1 MTGWRMLLEGTCDI
15 CAHDYLQD
23 LPAGH
28 GLVYPTTLDLHTGE
42 TIDDAGAVWFA
53 RALRGI
59 WEHPDGEP
67 VRFHVSQRTRRDHV
81 VLLNCLD
88 AVYGHSLLKLLNA
101 QRHRDKDL
109 VLLVPEALEALVP
122 EWVDET
128 WIIREPISRFRGW
141 LIDLEEAIGAELERF
156 AHCDLSPAYPH
167 PHPSSYDFGEFVATV
182 EPKRVGSPA
191 VVLSLRDDR
200 RWGRTGKAQARNV
213 GRLAERLRRRFPD
226 VGFVA
231 VGIGGDS
238 PLPSDVDDRRSLHP
252 TTEEERSWLELLR
265 GADLVIGVHGSNML
279 LPSGLAAATLE
290 LQPRFR
296 FDHVFQAMILRED
309 DPLEALAN
317 HRVLY
322 GNDRLS
328 SLSPELVAEVASS
341 MVAERSRFDALML
354 GAAAGRT
361 DGSVPHLPA
370 STAVGPPVTYRIVE
384 RARAMRRRGRS
395 VARSLRGRAVA
406 TVASRRAARYRPP
419 VTLTDRRGLRFELQR
434 RAEVEEFLRHGGHFE
449 HRELDFLGVYLQPG
463 DTALDVGANIGAF
476 AAVMGRAVAPDGRV
490 HAFEPL
496 PDSFRRLGRNLHL
509 NGLKTVIANQLA
521 VGAGLEKTDLSL
533 FGPGYESWATTV
545 PRTIDEGSLKID
557 PSETITVAATSI
569 DRYCAKEG
577 IDHIAAMKIDV
588 EGGEPS
594 VLEGAQNLLEA
605 RAIELV
611 LIEVSDNTLPEG
623 TSSHEIVELL
633 EGHGLRPH
641 VLESGRIVPYRPV
654 GHVRFANVLAIS
666 EGALA
671 RAHAAA
677 QSRAKT

>member
-1 MTGWRMLLEGTCDI
+1 MLLEGTCYV
-15 CAHDYLQD
+15 CGHDYLQD

-59 WEHPDGEP
+59 WEHPDNEP
-67 VRFHVSQRTRRDHV
+67 VRFHVSKRTRRDHV

-101 QRHRDKDL
+101 QRHRDKGL
-109 VLLVPEALEALVP
+109 VLLVAEALEALVP

-141 LIDLEEAIGAELERF
+141 LIDLEGAIDAELERF
-156 AHCDLSPAYPH
+156 PRCDLSPAYPH

-200 RWGRTGKAQARNV
+200 RWGQTGKAQARNV
-213 GRLAERLRRRFPD
+213 GRLGERLRRRFPD

-231 VGIGGDS
+231 VGVGGDS
-238 PLPSDVDDRRSLHP
+238 PLPGDVDDRRSLHP
-252 TTEEERSWLELLR
+252 TTEEERCWLELLR

-279 LPSGLAAATLE
+279 LPSGAAAATLE

-296 FDHVFQAMILRED
+296 FDHVFQATILKED

-322 GNDRLS
+322 GNDKLS
-328 SLSPELVAEVASS
+328 NLSPELVADVASS
-341 MVAERSRFDALML
+341 MVAERNRFAALML
-354 GAAAGRT
+354 GAAAGLT

-370 STAVGPPVTYRIVE
+370 SAAAGPPITYRIVE
-384 RARAMRRRGRS
+384 RARAARRRGRS
-395 VARSLRGRAVA
+395 VARSLRRRGIA
-406 TVASRRAARYRPP
+406 TVASRRASRYRPP
-419 VTLTDRRGLRFELQR
+419 VTLTDRRGLRFELER
-434 RAEVEEFLRHGGHFE
+434 RAEIAEFLCHGGHFE

-476 AAVMGRAVAPDGRV
+476 TAQMGRAVAPGGRV
-490 HAFEPL
+490 DAFEPL
-496 PDSFRRLGRNLHL
+496 PDSFRRLRRTLDL
-509 NGLKTVIANQLA
+509 NGLETVIANQLA
-521 VGAGLEKTDLSL
+521 VGADFEETELYL

-545 PRTIDEGSLKID
+545 PRTIEEGSFKVE
-557 PSETITVAATSI
+557 PAETLTVAETSI
-569 DRYCAKEG
+569 DDYCAKEG
-577 IDHIAAMKIDV
+577 IDRVAALKIDV

-594 VLEGAQNLLEA
+594 VLAGAQSLLEA

-633 EGHGLRPH
+633 EGHGLRSH
-641 VLESGRIVPYRPV
+641 VLEAGKLVPYRPV
-654 GHVRFANVLAIS
+654 GHVQFANVLAVS
-666 EGALA
+666 VGALP